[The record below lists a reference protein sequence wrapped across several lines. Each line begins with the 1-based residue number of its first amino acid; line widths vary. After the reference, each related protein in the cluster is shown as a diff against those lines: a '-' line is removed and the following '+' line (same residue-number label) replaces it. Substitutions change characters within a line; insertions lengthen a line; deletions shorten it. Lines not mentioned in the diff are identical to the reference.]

1 MLILSKPIIKKTP
14 TNPIIIEINFNK
26 VKLSSL
32 VKKGARI
39 KVKIGA
45 TDSNNAVVLDCI
57 NCSDQLIKK
66 KGIIFPI
73 IPIRVIKMTN
83 LKLRLKTYFL

>member
-1 MLILSKPIIKKTP
+1 MIKNTPSRPIKIDT
-14 TNPIIIEINFNK
+14 NFNK

-45 TDSNNAVVLDCI
+45 TDNNKAVVLDCI

-73 IPIRVIKMTN
+73 IPIRVIKMIN
-83 LKLRLKTYFL
+83 LKLILKTYFL

>member
-1 MLILSKPIIKKTP
+1 MIKNTPSRPIKIDT
-14 TNPIIIEINFNK
+14 NFNK

-73 IPIRVIKMTN
+73 IPIRIINIIT
-83 LKLRLKTYFL
+83 LILRLKTYFL